1 MLYLKCTADVQK
13 TIGLHKSQL
22 SPIESSEAPL
32 GHWMV
37 NRFMVERRNAYVFM
51 SESTLLSFI
60 LLSGKVP
67 MTPQRLPDMLIGGLV
82 QLLQLRGLPGDAIA
96 RAIDPY
102 VECRYAQNDNRAAM
116 GCMNDL
122 VGRYQSMIDYM
133 GGLARCDLTE
143 IIFKMNN
150 TPQRT
155 IGWAYS
161 WDVAES
167 KLRALS

>member
-1 MLYLKCTADVQK
+1 MDGQPFYGGAQEGVCFHERIHTAV
-13 TIGLHKSQL
+13 
-22 SPIESSEAPL
+22 
-32 GHWMV
+32 
-37 NRFMVERRNAYVFM
+37 FYFVERQGSYDTAALARHADW
-51 SESTLLSFI
+51 
-60 LLSGKVP
+60 
-67 MTPQRLPDMLIGGLV
+67 RAV

-102 VECRYAQNDNRAAM
+102 VECRCAKNDNRAAM

-150 TPQRT
+150 MPQRT

-161 WDVAES
+161 WEVAES

>member
-13 TIGLHKSQL
+13 DIGLHKNQL
-22 SPIESSEAPL
+22 APLEVSDAPL

-37 NRFMVERRNAYVFM
+37 NRFGVGSRQAYIFM

-60 LLSGKVP
+60 LLRGKIP
-67 MTPQRLPDMLIGGLV
+67 MTPQRLPEMLVGGLV
-82 QLLQLRGLPGDAIA
+82 QLLQMRGLPGDAIS

-102 VECRYAQNDNRAAM
+102 IECRYAKNDNRTAM
-116 GCMNDL
+116 GCMNEI
-122 VGRYQSMIDYM
+122 VWRYQSMIDYM
-133 GGLARCDLTE
+133 GGLAHCDLTE
-143 IIFKMNN
+143 IIFKMNR

-167 KLRALS
+167 KLRTLS

>member
-1 MLYLKCTADVQK
+1 MLYLKCTADVQE

-37 NRFMVERRNAYVFM
+37 NCFMVERRKAYVFM

-60 LLSGKVP
+60 LLSGKVS
-67 MTPQRLPDMLIGGLV
+67 MTPQCLPDMLIGGLV
-82 QLLQLRGLPGDAIA
+82 QLLQLRGLPGDSIA

-102 VECRYAQNDNRAAM
+102 VAFFYAKNDNRAAM

-122 VGRYQSMIDYM
+122 VWRYPSMIDYM
-133 GGLARCDLTE
+133 GGLACCDLTE
-143 IIFKMNN
+143 IIFKINN

-161 WDVAES
+161 SDVAES

>member
-37 NRFMVERRNAYVFM
+37 NRFMVERRKAYVFM

-67 MTPQRLPDMLIGGLV
+67 MTPQRLPGMLIGGLV
-82 QLLQLRGLPGDAIA
+82 QLLQLRGLPTPSHEQLI
-96 RAIDPY
+96 
-102 VECRYAQNDNRAAM
+102 
-116 GCMNDL
+116 
-122 VGRYQSMIDYM
+122 
-133 GGLARCDLTE
+133 LTLH
-143 IIFKMNN
+143 FSTPKM
-150 TPQRT
+150 TTVQP
-155 IGWAYS
+155 W
-161 WDVAES
+161 VV
-167 KLRALS
+167 

>member
-13 TIGLHKSQL
+13 AIGLDKTQL
-22 SPIESSEAPL
+22 SPIEPSDAPL

-37 NRFMVERRNAYVFM
+37 NRFMVERRKAYVFM

-67 MTPQRLPDMLIGGLV
+67 MTPQRLPDMLISGLV
-82 QLLQLRGLPGDAIA
+82 QLLQLRNLPGDAIA

-102 VECRYAQNDNRAAM
+102 IEFRFAKNDNRAAM
-116 GCMNDL
+116 GCMNDM
-122 VGRYQSMIDYM
+122 VWRYQSMIDYM
-133 GGLARCDLTE
+133 GGLAHCDLTE
-143 IIFKMNN
+143 IIFKMNK

-167 KLRALS
+167 KLRTLS

>member
-13 TIGLHKSQL
+13 AIGLHKDQL
-22 SPIESSEAPL
+22 SPTEPSDAPL

-37 NRFMVERRNAYVFM
+37 NRFMVGRRKAYVFM

-82 QLLQLRGLPGDAIA
+82 QLLQMRGLPGDAIA

-102 VECRYAQNDNRAAM
+102 IEFRYTKNDNRAAM
-116 GCMNDL
+116 GCMNDM
-122 VGRYQSMIDYM
+122 VWRYQAMIDYM
-133 GGLARCDLTE
+133 GGLERCDLTE
-143 IIFKMNN
+143 IIFKMNK

-155 IGWAYS
+155 IGWTNS
-161 WDVAES
+161 WDVTES
-167 KLRALS
+167 RLRTLS